1 MRNLS
6 VGQIIIRGTTTRVIS
21 GKGLV
26 VGHALIIFWYS
37 VLTWIS
43 IFWFSR
49 AGPAASIRIYFEV
62 AKSAPGEVLSDL
74 FTVDQT
80 SAVPMG
86 YSFFPKELARLP
98 RR

>member
-1 MRNLS
+1 M
-6 VGQIIIRGTTTRVIS
+6 
-21 GKGLV
+21 
-26 VGHALIIFWYS
+26 
-37 VLTWIS
+37 LTWIS

-62 AKSAPGEVLSDL
+62 AKSAPGEVLSDM